1 MVDAADEV
9 RHVRSQNGDLLD
21 SVSARDVGAG
31 DQTQRAVRALLDRS
45 DARQLAAL
53 AALLASGCATYTT
66 PGAGV
71 KVENLDKADTDIA
84 ELLGV
89 EPAAL
94 FPARIAVARAQ
105 AAGYASSSNM
115 CYGTGRYCVITTRDV
130 EPEASYERLS
140 KLPLVAGVALMNRML
155 LPPTLKSAKDL
166 RQAAAGLKTDLL
178 LVYSLDTGFNI
189 ENTDVGPLA
198 LVSLGFLPTKKA
210 RVTATASA
218 ALFDVRTG
226 FIYGV
231 AEASATQEQRGT
243 FWSSSE
249 AVDGARKR
257 AEADAF
263 QKLIPEI
270 EKLWADVLKTHV
282 HARAGALSG

>member
-1 MVDAADEV
+1 MKQVRLSLAMAAF
-9 RHVRSQNGDLLD
+9 
-21 SVSARDVGAG
+21 
-31 DQTQRAVRALLDRS
+31 
-45 DARQLAAL
+45 
-53 AALLASGCATYTT
+53 AALLASACASYTT

-71 KVENLDKADTDIA
+71 QVENLARADADIA
-84 ELLGV
+84 ELLRA
-89 EPAAL
+89 EPGAV

-105 AAGYASSSNM
+105 AAGYASSSNT
-115 CYGTGRYCVITTRDV
+115 CYGTGRYCVVTTRDV

-140 KLPLVAGVALMNRML
+140 KLPLVTGVALMNRML
-155 LPPTLKSAKDL
+155 LPPTFTSTKDL
-166 RQAAAGLKTDLL
+166 RQAAAGLKTDIL

-226 FIYGV
+226 FVYGV
-231 AEASATQEQRGT
+231 AEASATEQQRAT
-243 FWSSSE
+243 FWSSSD
-249 AVDGARKR
+249 AVDHARKK

-282 HARAGALSG
+282 HARAGTLLPG

>member
-1 MVDAADEV
+1 MKPI
-9 RHVRSQNGDLLD
+9 LLCWG
-21 SVSARDVGAG
+21 V
-31 DQTQRAVRALLDRS
+31 
-45 DARQLAAL
+45 AAL
-53 AALLASGCATYTT
+53 ATLLVSGCAATYTT

-71 KVENLDKADTDIA
+71 RIENLDKADADIA
-84 ELLGV
+84 ELLRV
-89 EPAAL
+89 EPAAV

-105 AAGYASSSNM
+105 AAGYASSSSA
-115 CYGTGRYCVITTRDV
+115 CYGSGRYCVVTARDV
-130 EPEASYERLS
+130 ESDASYERLS
-140 KLPLVAGVALMNRML
+140 KLPLVTGVAIMNRML
-155 LPPTLKSAKDL
+155 LPPTFASTRDL
-166 RQAAAGLKTDLL
+166 RQAAAGLKTDILL
-178 LVYSLDTGFNI
+178 IYSLDTGFNI

-231 AEASATQEQRGT
+231 TEASATQEQRGT

-249 AVDGARKR
+249 AVDSARKR

-270 EKLWADVLKTHV
+270 EKLWSDVLKTHV
-282 HARAGALSG
+282 RARAGGGSAG